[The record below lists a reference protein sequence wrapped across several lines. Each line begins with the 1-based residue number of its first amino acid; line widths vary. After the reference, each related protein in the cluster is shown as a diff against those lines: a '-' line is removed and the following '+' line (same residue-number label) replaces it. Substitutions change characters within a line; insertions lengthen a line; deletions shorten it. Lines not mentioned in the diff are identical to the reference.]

1 MTLPLQ
7 SLMNAPSAVGGAL
20 GMPGRTGNGPGS
32 APRYGLAMW
41 FKVVV
46 DQAGGTTQ
54 SLGRWSGCSGLGVT
68 FKPDDLREGGD
79 YNGPLHLPGEIDY
92 AQIVLERAMTRPDSD
107 AVRAWLSHVA
117 ANWINADNAAPGSGS
132 AGYEGA
138 KVTITLY
145 TNLRHAAG
153 EWIAKWELRDVIPVA
168 WSGPALSAK
177 SNEIAVEKLTLAH
190 RGFLDASAPSAKPG
204 GAAQPDQG
212 KLRISLDS
220 DSLPLQYNP
229 LKVGLERSV
238 QIKSDGVNVTRDQQ
252 VVESGQLSIKLNDL
266 RVEGV
271 TKVHETVEKLLSWM
285 EPEPPAQPTGTAPTA
300 GGGTGESNAATGKV
314 LTVQMGAGTGP
325 GRIEHKA
332 ILKSVSVTYTRFT
345 STSVPSRA
353 VLSLTLQGADVP
365 VPKQN
370 PTSGGPPGGRV
381 HTVIAGDNLQ
391 RIATASYGSPS
402 SWRRIAEA
410 NDVDDPLRV
419 RNGHPVYLP
428 AR

>member
-1 MTLPLQ
+1 
-7 SLMNAPSAVGGAL
+7 
-20 GMPGRTGNGPGS
+20 
-32 APRYGLAMW
+32 
-41 FKVVV
+41 
-46 DQAGGTTQ
+46 
-54 SLGRWSGCSGLGVT
+54 
-68 FKPDDLREGGD
+68 
-79 YNGPLHLPGEIDY
+79 
-92 AQIVLERAMTRPDSD
+92 
-107 AVRAWLSHVA
+107 
-117 ANWINADNAAPGSGS
+117 
-132 AGYEGA
+132 
-138 KVTITLY
+138 
-145 TNLRHAAG
+145 
-153 EWIAKWELRDVIPVA
+153 
-168 WSGPALSAK
+168 
-177 SNEIAVEKLTLAH
+177 
-190 RGFLDASAPSAKPG
+190 
-204 GAAQPDQG
+204 
-212 KLRISLDS
+212 
-220 DSLPLQYNP
+220 
-229 LKVGLERSV
+229 
-238 QIKSDGVNVTRDQQ
+238 
-252 VVESGQLSIKLNDL
+252 
-266 RVEGV
+266 
-271 TKVHETVEKLLSWM
+271 
-285 EPEPPAQPTGTAPTA
+285 
-300 GGGTGESNAATGKV
+300 V